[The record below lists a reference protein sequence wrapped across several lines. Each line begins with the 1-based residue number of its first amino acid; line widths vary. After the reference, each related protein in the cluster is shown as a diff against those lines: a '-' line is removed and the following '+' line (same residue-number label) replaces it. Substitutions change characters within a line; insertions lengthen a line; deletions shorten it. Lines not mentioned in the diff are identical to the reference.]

1 MRRVNTAAAL
11 AVIAALSATQDF
23 RTAKAHVSNHLSKK
37 GGVTETQ
44 VTQAASNDLRGI
56 YVYSSNVA
64 TISPA
69 YGQTVTQSLAVSGVD
84 GIVLVIGWNAIEPA
98 MGQYQW
104 GTLDQW
110 MNQAV
115 SSGKKINLAMLAG
128 VNTPAWL
135 FQPAPGGAGAAAL
148 TFTVSPHSGATG
160 VCDTET
166 IAPPWDPGFL
176 SRWDSI

>member
-1 MRRVNTAAAL
+1 RLILRAEVTMRRVNTAAAL

-69 YGQTVTQSLAVSGVD
+69 YGQTVTSSLQVSGVD
-84 GIVLVIGWNAIEPA
+84 GIVLVIGWNAIEPM

-104 GTLDQW
+104 TTLDGW
-110 MNQAV
+110 ISQAV
-115 SSGKKINLAMLAG
+115 ASGKKIDLTIVAG
-128 VNTPAWL
+128 VDSPAWL
-135 FQPAPGGAGAAAL
+135 FEPAPNGAGA
-148 TFTVSPHSGATG
+148 T
-160 VCDTET
+160 
-166 IAPPWDPGFL
+166 
-176 SRWDSI
+176 